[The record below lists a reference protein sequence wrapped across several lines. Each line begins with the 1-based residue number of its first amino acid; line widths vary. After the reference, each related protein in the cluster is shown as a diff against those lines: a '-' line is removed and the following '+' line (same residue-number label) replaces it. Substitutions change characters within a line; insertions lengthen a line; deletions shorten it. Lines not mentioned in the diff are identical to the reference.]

1 MFLLSPQFMA
11 TAHHFS
17 QVTLLITHYNR
28 SRSLQNLLSKFQS
41 MQCSF
46 GDVVVSDDG
55 SLPVNLKSLKQL
67 QQKFQFKLITSPKN
81 KGLGN
86 NINKGQ
92 DAVTTPYTLY
102 VQEDFEP
109 DASFSTHF
117 LDAMQFMESEPGL
130 DMVRFY
136 AYLKYPYLENYKNG
150 FSKMLIKP
158 WYINYK
164 KIYYYSDHPHVRRSS
179 FFNKFG
185 RYAEG
190 VKGDRTEYRMCVSFI
205 KNKGKA
211 LFYNDYKAL
220 FKQVNPANEPSTMS
234 RNSWTNSNNP
244 LIITIRYVYRQLRY
258 NFDLL
263 F

>member
-1 MFLLSPQFMA
+1 MS
-11 TAHHFS
+11 TAQHFP
-17 QVTLLITHYNR
+17 QVTLLVTHYNR
-28 SRSLQNLLSKFQS
+28 SRSLHRLLATFRNQ
-41 MQCSF
+41 QCTF
-46 GDVVVSDDG
+46 ADIVVSDDG
-55 SLPVNLKSLKQL
+55 SLPVHLEALKNLQHKLH
-67 QQKFQFKLITSPKN
+67 FRLITSPQN

-92 DAVTTPYTLY
+92 DAVKTPYTLY

-117 LDAMQFMESEPGL
+117 LDAMHFLEEEPEL
-130 DMVRFY
+130 DLVRFY
-136 AYLKYPYLENYKNG
+136 AYLKYPYLKNYLKG
-150 FSKMLIKP
+150 FSRMLIKP
-158 WYINYK
+158 WYTNYK
-164 KIYYYSDHPHVRRSS
+164 KIYYYSDHPHVRRST
-179 FFNKFG
+179 FFQKFG

-190 VKGDRTEYRMCVSFI
+190 IKGDRTEYKMCVSFI

-220 FKQVNPANEPSTMS
+220 FTQINPPGEPSTMS
-234 RNSWTNSNNP
+234 RSSWTNSNN
-244 LIITIRYVYRQLRY
+244 LFVMIVRHVYRQLKY